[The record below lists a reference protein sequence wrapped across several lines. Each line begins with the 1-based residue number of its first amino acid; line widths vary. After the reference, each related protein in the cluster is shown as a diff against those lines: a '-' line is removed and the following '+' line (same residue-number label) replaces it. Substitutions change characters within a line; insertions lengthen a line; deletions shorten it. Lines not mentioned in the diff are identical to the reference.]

1 MSTQMI
7 EIKDEETKELTLS
20 PVAFM
25 PAMSFPISN
34 ATGVDI
40 RVIVDGKKIRIEKQ

>member
-1 MSTQMI
+1 MATQTI
-7 EIKDEETKELTLS
+7 EIKAEETKAMKLS
-20 PVAFM
+20 PAAFI

-40 RVIVDGKKIRIEKQ
+40 RIIVDGKNIRIEKQ